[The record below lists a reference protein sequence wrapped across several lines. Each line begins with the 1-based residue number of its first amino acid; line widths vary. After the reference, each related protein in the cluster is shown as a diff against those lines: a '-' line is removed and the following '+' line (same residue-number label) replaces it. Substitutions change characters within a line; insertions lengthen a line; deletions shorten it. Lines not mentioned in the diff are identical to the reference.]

1 MKTQSLEPDVL
12 DQLFKLI
19 RFLMRRP
26 IYSIDGPGNGILD
39 FDIVEI
45 VRHRKSAVDVDIDA
59 DSLSVR
65 AQRVNHCAFHSC
77 GAYIWQKSA
86 LAAALD
92 QKVIRREFFVQG
104 DQRLGLEILNL
115 KDRPAAE
122 GVAVIDDGF
131 HFGCV
136 LTTVLSIVMG
146 FIMAIAVVIVDSL
159 EFNFSIVFKIT
170 AMITFVV
177 LVTSIFVPYVK
188 WGNKSA
194 ELIGLKPN
202 TDIVEEL
209 RGLAPQFASIGN
221 CVRPNTITYAVY
233 QGYHA
238 ALDIH

>member
-1 MKTQSLEPDVL
+1 MKTQSLEPDVF

-39 FDIVEI
+39 FDIAEI

-131 HFGCV
+131 HFPAEDFPLGNQRRV
-136 LTTVLSIVMG
+136 H
-146 FIMAIAVVIVDSL
+146 IADDQGQVQL
-159 EFNFSIVFKIT
+159 AGKKKGFNFIIKIFRKFCCDACAKGLVF
-170 AMITFVV
+170 
-177 LVTSIFVPYVK
+177 
-188 WGNKSA
+188 
-194 ELIGLKPN
+194 
-202 TDIVEEL
+202 
-209 RGLAPQFASIGN
+209 
-221 CVRPNTITYAVY
+221 RPE
-233 QGYHA
+233 
-238 ALDIH
+238 